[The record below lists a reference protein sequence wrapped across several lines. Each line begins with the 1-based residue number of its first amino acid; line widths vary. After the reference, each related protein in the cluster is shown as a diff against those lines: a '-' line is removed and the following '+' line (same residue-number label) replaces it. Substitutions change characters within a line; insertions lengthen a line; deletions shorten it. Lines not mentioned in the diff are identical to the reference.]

1 MCFRAEQTRDLCH
14 SGPAYHRCIILVI
27 GPLKNWPLK
36 SYACV
41 YFKGVMITV
50 AENFLLLMGVF
61 VGYEH
66 IGGSFHVQ

>member
-14 SGPAYHRCIILVI
+14 SRLSYHRRIIPVI
-27 GPLKNWPLK
+27 GSLKNWPLK

-41 YFKGVMITV
+41 YSKGVMIRA